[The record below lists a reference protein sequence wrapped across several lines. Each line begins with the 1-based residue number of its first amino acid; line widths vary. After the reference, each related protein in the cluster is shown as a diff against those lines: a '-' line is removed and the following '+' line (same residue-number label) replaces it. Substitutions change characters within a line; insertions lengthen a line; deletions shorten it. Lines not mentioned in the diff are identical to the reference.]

1 MLPTTSPVATTPSAR
16 KSSTSAS
23 TGSESSLTTALVF
36 RASSCST
43 PSVVEPD
50 PDSALSSSRDCP
62 STTARS
68 PSSALPSTH
77 LPKSPPPS
85 LSPTT
90 PSSQPTLS
98 SSTPTSLSCST
109 TRLFTTSADATS
121 TLRGP
126 PTPTSTGS
134 SPRSSLP

>member
-1 MLPTTSPVATTPSAR
+1 MGTSPVATTPSAR

-68 PSSALPSTH
+68 PSSASPSTP

-98 SSTPTSLSCST
+98 SSTPTSPSCST
-109 TRLFTTSADATS
+109 TRL
-121 TLRGP
+121 LRHL
-126 PTPTSTGS
+126 PTQ
-134 SPRSSLP
+134 PRHREAHLHQPQQAHLPGH